1 MLEKIFLKNQQY
13 FKKNIIFAD
22 LNILKK
28 NNRIMYAIVEIAG
41 QQFKVNKDQK
51 VFVHRLKGA
60 EGDKVSFGNV
70 LLLDNDGQV
79 TIGAP
84 VIEGAGVT
92 AKILRHLK
100 GDKVIVFKK
109 NRRKG
114 YKKKNGHR
122 QYLTEIV
129 VEEIASKG
137 FKSDKKETKKA
148 KPATKKPV
156 KKAEKVVKED
166 KVAEVQKIAEV
177 KEEKKTPAKKTT
189 AKKPATKKPA
199 TKKADDLK
207 KIEGIGPKI
216 ASILTEAGY
225 ETFAKLAKA
234 DPEKIREILLDKGGK
249 RYAMHNPETW
259 PQQAQMAAD
268 GKWDE
273 LKKWQDEL
281 DGGRA

>member
-1 MLEKIFLKNQQY
+1 
-13 FKKNIIFAD
+13 
-22 LNILKK
+22 
-28 NNRIMYAIVEIAG
+28 MYAIVEIAG

-51 VFVHRLKGA
+51 VFVHRLPGA
-60 EGDKVSFGNV
+60 EGESVTFDKV
-70 LLLDNDGQV
+70 LLLDNDGQI

-109 NRRKG
+109 KRRKG

-129 VEEIASKG
+129 VEEILAKG
-137 FKSDKKETKKA
+137 VKGKKKA
-148 KPATKKPV
+148 AKKAAEPQ
-156 KKAEKVVKED
+156 KKAETP
-166 KVAEVQKIAEV
+166 AP
-177 KEEKKTPAKKTT
+177 EKKTAAKKTT
-189 AKKPATKKPA
+189 AKKPAATKKTTA
-199 TKKADDLK
+199 KKTTAKKTAKADDLK

-216 ASILTEAGY
+216 AGILAENGY

-234 DPEKIREILLDKGGK
+234 DPEKIRELLVEKGGK
-249 RYAMHNPETW
+249 RYAMHDPTTW
-259 PQQAQMAAD
+259 PKQAELAAA

-281 DGGRA
+281 DGGRS